1 MIRNSGIAALIGLAL
16 APLVATAQ
24 QQNWKPVTVE
34 EMKREIVGRTM
45 AATFANRSEAT
56 FLLGTDGKV
65 AVRGSATL
73 DGTWR
78 ASDKGYCT
86 TYPNRGEACFEI
98 IRLAD
103 GTMEVYTDKGQ
114 FQAKMRPQ

>member
-1 MIRNSGIAALIGLAL
+1 MKRSLAIAATTGLAL
-16 APLVATAQ
+16 LPLVAPAQ

-34 EMKREIVGRTM
+34 EMNREIVGKTM
-45 AATFANRSEAT
+45 QAELANRSAVT
-56 FLLGTDGKV
+56 LLLGTDGKV
-65 AVRGSATL
+65 SVRGASTL

-98 IRLAD
+98 IRLPN
-103 GTMEVYTDKGQ
+103 GTFEVYTDKGQ
-114 FQAKMRPQ
+114 FQARMRP